1 MNMEVQS
8 ASTTSPTDQPAR
20 SRSRTT
26 RKRKGP
32 SISLLCE
39 FERYN
44 PRRSPAW
51 RWKLAERIVA
61 KADRSRPGRADVHLG
76 RAVEFQRRL
85 QRCHTPGRLK
95 QLRDADPDLFAAL
108 ELHQAGGWRRTLV
121 EARLLAALPAAEV
134 AQRSQMTEG
143 AVTAYVVMFY
153 DVVERLTGRDYI
165 LLRAIGTPRR
175 AKSDLDYYAQSL
187 KTVGYFM
194 GPLALEM
201 LAKLVFDDEGVYRT
215 DTADLQT
222 REGRLAIRLRLF
234 VEVRRPGELSP
245 SYLLEIQRTLARIQ
259 EIERREAAAATAQ
272 DTTLGE
278 RDGAKGIFR
287 SDFDAVI
294 ALHLDAAM
302 PKSSSVLEAGQ
313 AAENSKVQRDEKP
326 SRIAV

>member
-1 MNMEVQS
+1 MARKPKISFAE
-8 ASTTSPTDQPAR
+8 ASCQIAQHD
-20 SRSRTT
+20 
-26 RKRKGP
+26 
-32 SISLLCE
+32 
-39 FERYN
+39 

-51 RWKLAERIVA
+51 RWQLAETLVA
-61 KADRSRPGRADVHLG
+61 RGGRTRPGRADVHLA
-76 RAVEFQRRL
+76 RAVKYQQRL
-85 QRCHTPGRLK
+85 SRCLTPGRLK

-134 AQRSQMTEG
+134 AQRSEMTVG

-153 DVVERLTGRDYI
+153 DVVERLKGRDYI
-165 LLRAIGTPRR
+165 LLKAIGTPRH
-175 AKSDLDYYAQSL
+175 AKSDLDYHAQSL

-201 LAKLVFDDEGVYRT
+201 LATLVFDQDGAFRT
-215 DTADLQT
+215 GAADLRT

-278 RDGAKGIFR
+278 MDRATGCFR
-287 SDFDAVI
+287 SDQDAVI
-294 ALHLDAAM
+294 DLLLDAAM
-302 PKSSSVLEAGQ
+302 PKSPTGPEAGQ
-313 AAENSKVQRDEKP
+313 HGENSKDRNCAVP